1 MVLKNKNNISYAL
14 ILFFVL
20 IAFSGILLY
29 ALGKVNTISFVLVNI
44 SVAMGILA
52 QKISIKKR
60 NENT

>member
-1 MVLKNKNNISYAL
+1 MVFKNINSISYAL
-14 ILFFVL
+14 ILLFVL